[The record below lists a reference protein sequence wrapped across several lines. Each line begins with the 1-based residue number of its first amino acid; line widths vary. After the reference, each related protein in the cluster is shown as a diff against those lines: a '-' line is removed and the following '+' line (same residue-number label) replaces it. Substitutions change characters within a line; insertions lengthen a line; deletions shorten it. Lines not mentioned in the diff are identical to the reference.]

1 MDVVD
6 TLTLEPDCKIAGDVG
21 RAVVAEQPRLVNDL
35 GPVTTRCLQSEHER
49 VGHVFSPHG
58 GAQLPGDDVA
68 REVVEDG

>member
-6 TLTLEPDCKIAGDVG
+6 TLTLEPDGKITGDAG
-21 RAVVAEQPRLVNDL
+21 RAVVTQQPRLVNDL
-35 GPVTTRCLQSEHER
+35 CPVTTRCLQGEHER